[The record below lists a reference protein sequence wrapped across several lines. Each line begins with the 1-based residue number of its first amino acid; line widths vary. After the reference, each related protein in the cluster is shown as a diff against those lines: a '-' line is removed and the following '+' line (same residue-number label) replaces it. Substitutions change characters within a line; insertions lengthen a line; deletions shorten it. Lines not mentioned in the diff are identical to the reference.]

1 MYHITARTEALR
13 EGGERMKITIE
24 ISAKEIADLLHCAED
39 RPTMEDV
46 KQEGFKALAAELR
59 KHHVPFDA
67 HTHEEP

>member
-1 MYHITARTEALR
+1 
-13 EGGERMKITIE
+13 MKITIE